1 MTARTR
7 RPPARRGVSPGLVV
21 LIAALTLAAGLAVGY
36 AARGD
41 RAPEPATSEVR
52 GISVITVTVP
62 ATDTGP
68 QGGDGG

>member
-7 RPPARRGVSPGLVV
+7 RPPARRGVPAGLVV
-21 LIAALTLAAGLAVGY
+21 LVAALTLGLGLLVGY

-41 RAPEPATSEVR
+41 EPASPTTTEVR

-62 ATDTGP
+62 AATDTP
-68 QGGDGG
+68 